1 MSPWTRLSAPAAL
14 LPSPDIDTDK
24 ILPARFMKG
33 LERDGLGQHLF
44 ADVRASDASY
54 AMAPDRRIIVA
65 GRNFG
70 SGSSREHAVWALTG
84 HGIRCVIAPSFGSIF
99 AGNAASNGLLLATVS
114 DGDLAMLAERLTALP
129 DLPIDVD
136 LETQTILAGNLHLA
150 FTIDAGVRQAMLE
163 GLDDIGRTLRFADAI
178 AAYEHREVVQAG

>member
-1 MSPWTRLSAPAAL
+1 MTPWTTLRGKAAL
-14 LPSPDIDTDK
+14 LQSPDIDTDK

-33 LERDGLGQHLF
+33 LDRHGLGIHLF
-44 ADVRASDASY
+44 ADVRASDARF
-54 AMAPDRRIIVA
+54 ALAADRTIVIA

-114 DGDLAMLAERLTALP
+114 ESDIAALAERLATMHDATVTI
-129 DLPIDVD
+129 DLA
-136 LETQTILAGNLHLA
+136 TQMIRSGNLTLNFA
-150 FTIDAGVRQAMLE
+150 IDPAVRAALLD
-163 GLDDIGRTLRFADAI
+163 GLDDIGRTLRHIGAI
-178 AAYEHREVVQAG
+178 ATYEARI

>member
-1 MSPWTRLSAPAAL
+1 MTPWRPLSARAAVL
-14 LPSPDIDTDK
+14 ASPDIDTDK

-33 LERDGLGQHLF
+33 LERHGLGVHLF
-44 ADVRASDASY
+44 ADVRTGDPAY
-54 AMAPDRRIIVA
+54 ALAADRAIIVA

-114 DGDLAMLAERLTALP
+114 DADLATLADHLAAVP
-129 DLPIDVD
+129 DAPVAVD
-136 LETQTILAGNLHLA
+136 LHAQEIRTGNIMVGFA
-150 FTIDAGVRQAMLE
+150 IDPAVREALIA
-163 GLDDIGRTLRFADAI
+163 GLDDIGRTLRHQDAI
-178 AAYEHREVVQAG
+178 AAYEAAH

>member
-1 MSPWTRLSAPAAL
+1 MRPWTRLSAPAAL

-33 LERDGLGQHLF
+33 LERKGLGRHLF
-44 ADVRASDASY
+44 ADVRGGDASY
-54 AMAPDRRIIVA
+54 AIAPDRRIIVA

-99 AGNAASNGLLLATVS
+99 AGNAASNGLLLASVT
-114 DGDLAMLAERLTALP
+114 DADLATLADRLAALP
-129 DLPIDVD
+129 DAPVDVD
-136 LETQTILAGNLHLA
+136 LEAQAIRAGNLHLP
-150 FTIDAGVRQAMLE
+150 FTIDPGVRRALLD
-163 GLDDIGRTLRFADAI
+163 GLDDIGRTLRFAGAI
-178 AAYEHREVVQAG
+178 SAFEERALAQPA

>member
-1 MSPWTRLSAPAAL
+1 MTPWTPLHARAAW

-24 ILPARFMKG
+24 ILPARYMKG
-33 LERDGLGQHLF
+33 LERSGLGAHLF
-44 ADVRASDASY
+44 ADVRASDPAY
-54 AMAPDRRIIVA
+54 AIAGDRAIIVA

-99 AGNAASNGLLLATVS
+99 AGNAASNGLLLATVT
-114 DGDLAMLAERLTALP
+114 DADLKVLADRLATLPDAPLTIDLAA
-129 DLPIDVD
+129 
-136 LETQTILAGNLHLA
+136 QTIIAGNLHVN
-150 FTIDAGVRQAMLE
+150 FTIDPAIRDALLA

-178 AAYEHREVVQAG
+178 GEFEAQRRLATA